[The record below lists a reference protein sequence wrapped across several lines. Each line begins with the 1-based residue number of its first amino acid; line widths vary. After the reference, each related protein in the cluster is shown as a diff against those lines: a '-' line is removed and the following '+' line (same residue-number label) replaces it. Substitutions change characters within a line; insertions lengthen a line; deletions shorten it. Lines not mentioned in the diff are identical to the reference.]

1 MNSEA
6 ASEFSKSPAVDIFA
20 LGATLFCMVV
30 GHPPWMA
37 NNQID
42 LADQIMN
49 MDLLFPDE
57 IILDPHLKVCFYL
70 QAVFLKQHFFALHSV
85 YYEMNKSQ

>member
-42 LADQIMN
+42 LANQIMN
-49 MDLLFPDE
+49 MDLVFPDD
-57 IILDPHLKVCFYL
+57 IILDPHLKVILRIVACFFTFKL
-70 QAVFLKQHFFALHSV
+70 CCLSSF
-85 YYEMNKSQ
+85 

>member
-1 MNSEA
+1 MSPELFMNSEA

-42 LADQIMN
+42 LANQIMN
-49 MDLLFPDE
+49 MELVFPDD
-57 IILDPHLKVCFYL
+57 IILDPHLKVTLSLWLAC
-70 QAVFLKQHFFALHSV
+70 V
-85 YYEMNKSQ
+85 YEIFRL

>member
-42 LADQIMN
+42 LANQIMN
-49 MDLLFPDE
+49 MDLVFPDD
-57 IILDPHLKVCFYL
+57 IILDPHLKV
-70 QAVFLKQHFFALHSV
+70 QHSDLWLALHLEMIL
-85 YYEMNKSQ
+85 YEWPQTRYIMN

>member
-42 LADQIMN
+42 LANQIMN
-49 MDLLFPDE
+49 MDLVFPDD
-57 IILDPHLKVCFYL
+57 IILDPHLKVRHSDL
-70 QAVFLKQHFFALHSV
+70 WLALHLKIIH
-85 YYEMNKSQ
+85 YE